1 MNQKTILRGQIF
13 SCHLVV
19 ILKILDNL
27 DNVFENTVARQVIAD
42 IKSVFVRDEEA
53 HNHTG
58 LDYLQSRL
66 TSLILMIGLIICPI
80 FAWIYHVLGDPVL
93 SFGCLSGMVIA
104 LLLGFAKNTPQG
116 SVLVREVIAFT
127 ALFLSLL
134 ITVRSGGVSSPLIFW
149 IVIGPILAI
158 ISSGRKAGLEWT
170 AINLAAILVIS
181 AAEDLGFKFTPIIKN
196 LEAVYFISS
205 MTLILVLIAIV
216 LIFES
221 MSRQLIK
228 KLKESNEHNI
238 ELATL
243 DPLTSVYN
251 RREIIRLLEFEITKA
266 TRKQTALTLAL
277 IDIDNFKH
285 INDSYGHNI
294 GDDVLITMS
303 KTLNMIKR
311 KMDHFGRLGGEEF
324 LLIMPE
330 TNPGNSKGLIERL
343 HEKVKEVSKTE
354 GRAITLSIG
363 ICEFK
368 NGMTCHDL
376 IELADQA
383 MYRAKSQGK
392 NQIQFHEDSV
402 F

>member
-1 MNQKTILRGQIF
+1 MKVSNYFG
-13 SCHLVV
+13 
-19 ILKILDNL
+19 
-27 DNVFENTVARQVIAD
+27 NVFVNTVASQVITD
-42 IKSVFVRDEEA
+42 IKSVFIRNEEA
-53 HNHTG
+53 RNHTG

-66 TSLILMIGLIICPI
+66 TSLVLMIGLIICPI
-80 FAWIYHVLGDPVL
+80 FAWIYHILGDPVL
-93 SFGCLSGMVIA
+93 SFGCLMGLAIA
-104 LLLGFAKNTPQG
+104 LALGFAKNTPRG
-116 SVLVREVIAFT
+116 SVIVREVIAFT
-127 ALFLSLL
+127 ALILSLL

-181 AAEDLGFKFTPIIKN
+181 AAEDLGFKFNPIIQN
-196 LEAVYFISS
+196 LDTVYFISS

-221 MSRQLIK
+221 MSRRLIK
-228 KLKESNEHNI
+228 KLKETNDQNI

-243 DPLTSVYN
+243 DSLTSVYN
-251 RREIIRLLEFEITKA
+251 RREIIRLLELEITKA

-277 IDIDNFKH
+277 IDIDDFKI

-303 KTLNMIKR
+303 KTLNMTKR

-324 LLIMPE
+324 VLIMPD
-330 TNPGNSKGLIERL
+330 TIPDDSIGLIERL
-343 HEKVKEVSKTE
+343 HEEVKKASHAE

-363 ICEFK
+363 ICKFE
-368 NGMTCHDL
+368 NGMTCHDM
-376 IELADQA
+376 IEHADQA

-392 NQIQFHEDSV
+392 NQVQFYVSGARSV
-402 F
+402 